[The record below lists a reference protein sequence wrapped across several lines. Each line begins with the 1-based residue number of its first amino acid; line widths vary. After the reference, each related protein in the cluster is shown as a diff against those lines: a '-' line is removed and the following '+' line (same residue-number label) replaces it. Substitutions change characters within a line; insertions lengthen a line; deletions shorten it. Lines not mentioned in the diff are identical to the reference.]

1 MVLNPRD
8 ILSSSQNHQVISFP
22 CSRVGTPMR
31 ERRDENQVLCYMEFS
46 TNSTVLALP
55 LILVRLLQEGH
66 EGVKGHATQRRLRWN

>member
-22 CSRVGTPMR
+22 CSRAGTPMR
-31 ERRDENQVLCYMEFS
+31 ERRDESQGLCYMELS

-55 LILVRLLQEGH
+55 LILVRLLREGH
-66 EGVKGHATQRRLRWN
+66 EG

>member
-31 ERRDENQVLCYMEFS
+31 EHRDESQVLCYMEFS
-46 TNSTVLALP
+46 ASSTVLALP

-66 EGVKGHATQRRLRWN
+66 EG

>member
-31 ERRDENQVLCYMEFS
+31 ERRDESQVLCEMEFS
-46 TNSTVLALP
+46 TSSTVLALP
-55 LILVRLLQEGH
+55 LILLQEGH
-66 EGVKGHATQRRLRWN
+66 EG